1 MISIIFLSFEVIV
14 MKNGLTYMLLGV
26 GVGMG
31 ALASYQQYRNGN
43 MQRAYN
49 KIANKAQKSNG
60 NMM

>member
-1 MISIIFLSFEVIV
+1 
-14 MKNGLTYMLLGV
+14 MKNQLTYMLVGV

-43 MQRAYN
+43 MRKAYN
-49 KIANKAQKSNG
+49 KLTNQAQKSQG